1 MYVEMKHVDEH
12 CSNNN
17 KTHENDAYKP
27 EISRENKKRE
37 AKTETTVVS
46 RKSLRMQKCDNPA
59 EQALKVGKV
68 QSCDS
73 VYQSSFICLFCQSS
87 TLLH

>member
-37 AKTETTVVS
+37 AKNGDNCCVT
-46 RKSLRMQKCDNPA
+46 QKFANA
-59 EQALKVGKV
+59 KM
-68 QSCDS
+68 
-73 VYQSSFICLFCQSS
+73 
-87 TLLH
+87 